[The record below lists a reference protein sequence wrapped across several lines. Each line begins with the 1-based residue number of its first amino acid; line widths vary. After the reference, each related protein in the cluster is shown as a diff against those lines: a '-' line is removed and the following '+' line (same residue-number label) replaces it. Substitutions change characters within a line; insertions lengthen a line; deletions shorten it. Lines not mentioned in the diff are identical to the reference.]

1 MIVDLLIKEL
11 RELGEVSKPLFAVI
25 EGFSEDRLFVYIFGN
40 SKGLPTISVVAD
52 EPLPENKNSQV
63 LLKGL
68 LIWKTEDRN
77 PDAEVYLEAIY
88 EYPDES
94 YDFRYFKLLAIR
106 DEGDRL
112 ILIGDKAEALELRQH
127 YDAFDESMY
136 ADEEE

>member
-40 SKGLPTISVVAD
+40 SMGLPTISVVVD

-68 LIWKTEDRN
+68 LIWKAEDRN
-77 PDAEVYLEAIY
+77 PDAEVYLKAIH

-94 YDFRYFKLLAIR
+94 YDFRYFKLQAIR
-106 DEGDRL
+106 DEGDHL